1 MYYFSGKTNRS
12 YLSIIFI
19 ILFSTLLLILIICII
34 IGSIIVRKKLRK
46 IGIMSKTENV
56 LSIELCEE
64 NNNENYYEIIDNTLD
79 DNIIYNEINYGELNV
94 ETTIDS
100 QFHL

>member
-1 MYYFSGKTNRS
+1 
-12 YLSIIFI
+12 
-19 ILFSTLLLILIICII
+19 
-34 IGSIIVRKKLRK
+34 
-46 IGIMSKTENV
+46 MSKTENV

-79 DNIIYNEINYGELNV
+79 DNIIYNEINYDELNV